1 MLKYTK
7 VIIAQNCSRELYLSK
22 CRKLRKF
29 ETNVTNIRENARSV
43 EIYCS
48 CKKKE
53 IDIRAKSIHIFDV
66 GACLQIFWSVCLK
79 VSSALQ
85 FKVHLPIKYNDCITL
100 FEFDFLCHYF
110 PIL

>member
-1 MLKYTK
+1 MVFKYTK
-7 VIIAQNCSRELYLSK
+7 VIIALNSSGELYLSK
-22 CRKLRKF
+22 CRKLRKLV
-29 ETNVTNIRENARSV
+29 TNVTNIRENARSV

-85 FKVHLPIKYNDCITL
+85 FKVHLLFKYNDCLSL
-100 FEFDFLCHYF
+100 FEFNFLC
-110 PIL
+110 

>member
-1 MLKYTK
+1 MVFTYTK
-7 VIIAQNCSRELYLSK
+7 VMIAQNCSRELHLSK

-53 IDIRAKSIHIFDV
+53 IDIRAKRIHIFNV
-66 GACLQIFWSVCLK
+66 GSCLQIFWSVCLK
-79 VSSALQ
+79 VSSPLQ
-85 FKVHLPIKYNDCITL
+85 FKVHIPLKYNDCIKLLKFNRT
-100 FEFDFLCHYF
+100 C
-110 PIL
+110 